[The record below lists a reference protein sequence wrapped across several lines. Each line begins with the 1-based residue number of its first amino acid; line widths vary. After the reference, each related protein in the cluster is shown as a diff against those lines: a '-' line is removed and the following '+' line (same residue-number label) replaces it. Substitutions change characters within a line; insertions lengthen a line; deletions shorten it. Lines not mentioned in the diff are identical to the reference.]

1 MFYFCPPN
9 ININVQTIRG
19 TQSIM
24 DLDLTFRAVTQWV
37 EVCSKIEKRNFYG
50 SFGWLYG
57 QRVIQAHQGLSL
69 TWRAGGSAFQRLSR
83 FYFMPCKL
91 RTGKV
96 MRSCLVQ
103 KENSTKQPF
112 ANNIADMLLIE
123 SPLGLI
129 PEPNINLIVTVILM
143 YRLLTKYTKAAQN

>member
-1 MFYFCPPN
+1 MYQPKHLDAVMFCFCPPN

-19 TQSIM
+19 TQSIT
-24 DLDLTFRAVTQWV
+24 DPDLTFRVVTQWV
-37 EVCSKIEKRNFYG
+37 EVCSKIEKRNFYD

-57 QRVIQAHQGLSL
+57 QRVIQAQQGLSL
-69 TWRAGGSAFQRLSR
+69 TWRAGSSAFQRLSL

-96 MRSCLVQ
+96 MRRCLVQ

-112 ANNIADMLLIE
+112 VNNVADMLLIE

-129 PEPNINLIVTVILM
+129 P
-143 YRLLTKYTKAAQN
+143 